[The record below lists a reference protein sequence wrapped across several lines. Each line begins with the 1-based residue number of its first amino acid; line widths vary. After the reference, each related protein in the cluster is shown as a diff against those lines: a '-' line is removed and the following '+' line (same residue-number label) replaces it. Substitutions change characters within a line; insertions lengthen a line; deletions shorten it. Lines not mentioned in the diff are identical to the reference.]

1 MLNQSIL
8 VMCGGALGAW
18 CRFALQQ
25 KMPFQWANV
34 TVSTLLINALGG
46 LIMGM
51 LAAWM
56 MSKSVADQALWRAL
70 LMSGFCGGFT
80 TFSAFSL
87 EMWQLLQAGKP
98 INALAMAVA
107 HVGLSLLAVVVGWY
121 VVRGSLH

>member
-56 MSKSVADQALWRAL
+56 MGKSVADQALWRAL

>member
-8 VMCGGALGAW
+8 VMLGGAFGAW

-34 TVSTLLINALGG
+34 TVSTLVINAVGG
-46 LIMGM
+46 FLMGI
-51 LAAWM
+51 LAAWL
-56 MSKSVADQALWRAL
+56 MSKSAADQLLWRAL

-98 INALAMAVA
+98 ANAIAMALA
-107 HVGLSLLAVVVGWY
+107 HVGLSLVAVMLGWY
-121 VVRGSLH
+121 AVRGSVH

>member
-1 MLNQSIL
+1 MLNQSIF
-8 VMCGGALGAW
+8 VMLGGALGAW

-34 TVSTLLINALGG
+34 TVSTLVINVVGG
-46 LIMGM
+46 FLMGI
-51 LAAWM
+51 LAAW
-56 MSKSVADQALWRAL
+56 

-98 INALAMAVA
+98 ANAIAMALA
-107 HVGLSLLAVVVGWY
+107 HVGLSLVAVMLGWY
-121 VVRGSLH
+121 VVRGSVH

>member
-1 MLNQSIL
+1 MLNQSIF
-8 VMCGGALGAW
+8 VMLGGALGAW

-46 LIMGM
+46 LVMGAV
-51 LAAWM
+51 AAWM
-56 MSKSVADQALWRAL
+56 MGKSVADQALWRAL

>member
-98 INALAMAVA
+98 INALAMSVA

>member
-1 MLNQSIL
+1 MLSQSIL

-34 TVSTLLINALGG
+34 TVSTLLINAFGG

>member
-8 VMCGGALGAW
+8 VMLGGAFGAW

-34 TVSTLLINALGG
+34 TVSTLIINAMGG
-46 LIMGM
+46 LLMGA

-56 MSKSVADQALWRAL
+56 VGKSAVDQVLWRTL

-98 INALAMAVA
+98 ASVAAMALA
-107 HVGLSLLAVVVGWY
+107 HVGMSLLAVMVGWY
-121 VVRGSLH
+121 LVRGSVH

>member
-46 LIMGM
+46 LVMGAV
-51 LAAWM
+51 AAWM
-56 MSKSVADQALWRAL
+56 MGKSVADQALWRAL

>member
-1 MLNQSIL
+1 MLSQSIL

-34 TVSTLLINALGG
+34 TVSTLLINAFGG

-98 INALAMAVA
+98 INAFAMALA
-107 HVGLSLLAVVVGWY
+107 HVGLSLLAVIVGWY
-121 VVRGSLH
+121 AVRGSLH